1 MSIVDNQH
9 SIIKRRLV
17 ACLFVFLCGLVSLSF
32 AARSESTVLRHGPSS
47 ARAPAVANE
56 PQALSAPYPNCR
68 YGSIPQL
75 NPITDYDTAS
85 INLGWYLT
93 YPSTSPPK
101 PNGVLPVFFVF
112 LKGRDCSWPGC
123 PSPDYW
129 DEAVINPWGED
140 GEALGRLVDANPGN
154 IWLVGNEPDRTYYM
168 DDVLPSQ
175 YAQAYHK
182 VYTLIKEQDPSAQV
196 GIGGVVVPS
205 PLRLRYL
212 DMILDEYLDRYGS
225 PMPVDIWNTHLHIV
239 REVKDD
245 WGADIPPGFD
255 EETGTL
261 FSKSDHANVEVF
273 KQLVIDYR
281 TWMEARGQQDKPLII
296 TEFGI
301 LWPRWLD
308 DENGVPF
315 DEPRVVSFMQ
325 ATMSWLDTYADPALG
340 YPADDYRLVQRWNW
354 YSLDDDRTWESDDP
368 YHYRWNGWLFS
379 SDTYERSVFGD
390 AFATHTGGLAPARDL
405 VAYRFRTDPPISAVT
420 HPTETVTV
428 TLQLDIA
435 NPGNVSIDDP
445 FEVAFYERLGGTTDL
460 PYLIGSTTITSSVPG
475 CAGVATAQV
484 TWATVSTG
492 AHRISVS
499 IDTTNQIDEQ
509 DETDNEWTGT
519 LLIGA
524 DLVYLPLVSRR

>member
-1 MSIVDNQH
+1 MSIVDNRH
-9 SIIKRRLV
+9 SIIKHRLV
-17 ACLFVFLCGLVSLSF
+17 ACLFVFLCCLLSLSF
-32 AARSESTVLRHGPSS
+32 AARSESTALRHDP
-47 ARAPAVANE
+47 ARAPAVVNE
-56 PQALSAPYPNCR
+56 PQASTAPYPNCR

-93 YPSTSPPK
+93 HPSTSPPR
-101 PNGVLPVFFVF
+101 PDGVLPVFMVF
-112 LKGRDCSWPGC
+112 LKGRDCPQPDC
-123 PSPDYW
+123 PSPGYW
-129 DEAVINPWGED
+129 DEATISPWGEE
-140 GEALGRLVDANPGN
+140 GESLGRFVDANPGN

-212 DMILDEYLDRYGS
+212 DMILDEYLDRYGL

-301 LWPRWLD
+301 LWPQWLD

-315 DEPRVVSFMQ
+315 DEPRVISFMQ

-340 YPADDYRLVQRWNW
+340 YPADNYRLVQRWNW
-354 YSLDDDRTWESDDP
+354 YSLDDDRTWESGDP
-368 YHYRWNGWLFS
+368 NHYRWNGWLFS
-379 SDTYERSVFGD
+379 SDSHQRSVFGD
-390 AFATHTGGLAPARDL
+390 AYAEHTGTLQPIRDL
-405 VAYRFRTDPPISAVT
+405 VAYRLRTKTPVSSVT
-420 HPTETVTV
+420 SPTETVTV
-428 TLQLDIA
+428 TLQIDIA
-435 NPGNVSIDDP
+435 NSGNVSIDDP
-445 FEVAFYERLGGTTDL
+445 FVVAFYEHPGGTTDL
-460 PYLIGSTTITSSVPG
+460 PNLIGSTTVTSSVSG
-475 CAGVATAQV
+475 CAGFATAQV
-484 TWATVSTG
+484 TWARASIGT
-492 AHRISVS
+492 HRISVFV
-499 IDTTNQIDEQ
+499 DTTNQIGEQ
-509 DETDNEWTGT
+509 DETDNVLTGMV
-519 LLIGA
+519 LIGT

>member
-1 MSIVDNQH
+1 MSIFDNQH
-9 SIIKRRLV
+9 SITKRRLV
-17 ACLFVFLCGLVSLSF
+17 ACLFVFLCCLLTLSF
-32 AARSESTVLRHGPSS
+32 AARSESTALRHGPSS
-47 ARAPAVANE
+47 ARAPAVVNE

-68 YGSIPQL
+68 YGSIPQI

-93 YPSTSPPK
+93 SASTSPPR
-101 PNGVLPVFFVF
+101 PNGVLPVFIVF
-112 LKGRDCSWPGC
+112 LQGRDCPQPNC
-123 PSPDYW
+123 PSPGYW
-129 DEAVINPWGED
+129 DEATISPWGEE
-140 GEALGRLVDANPGN
+140 GESLGRFVDANPGS

-182 VYTLIKEQDPSAQV
+182 VHTLVKERDPSAQV

-205 PLRLRYL
+205 PLRLQYL
-212 DMILDEYLDRYGS
+212 DMILDEYLDRYGR

-281 TWMEARGQQDKPLII
+281 TWMEARGQQGKPLII

-340 YPADDYRLVQRWNW
+340 YPADNYRLVQRWNW

-368 YHYRWNGWLFS
+368 NHYRWNGWLFN
-379 SDTYERSVFGD
+379 SDSRQRSLFGD
-390 AFATHTGGLAPARDL
+390 AFAEHTGTLQPVRNL
-405 VAYRFRTDPPISAVT
+405 VAYRLRTNPPVFPVT
-420 HPTETVTV
+420 SPTETVTV
-428 TLQLDIA
+428 TLQIDIA
-435 NPGNVSIDDP
+435 NSGNVSIDDP
-445 FEVAFYERLGGTTDL
+445 FVVEFYEHPGGTTDL
-460 PYLIGSTTITSSVPG
+460 PYLIGSTTVTSSVSG
-475 CAGVATAQV
+475 CAGFATAQV
-484 TWATVSTG
+484 TWTRASIGT
-492 AHRISVS
+492 HWISVFV
-499 IDTTNQIDEQ
+499 DTTNQIGEQ
-509 DETDNEWTGT
+509 NETDNVLTSMV
-519 LLIGA
+519 LVGA
-524 DLVYLPLVSRR
+524 DRAYLPLVSRR